1 MPLRQG
7 DSILA
12 IGGDDRI
19 SILRSSADFLLIQT
33 DLSDQ
38 PTDWK
43 KARAAICVG
52 LVAII
57 ASIAGVPVYLAMLGA
72 AAIVILARLVSV
84 EDAYRGM
91 EWQAIV
97 LIAGMYPLS
106 TALVQTGLAQ
116 RLGAL
121 AVDFAAP
128 FGPLGLVAGTFIFTA
143 LLTQLMAGQVTTLI
157 TAPIFISAA
166 IHMKVN
172 PQAVAVTAAIACSAS
187 FLTPLSHP
195 VNSLMIGPG
204 NYRFNDFFRAGWI
217 LTLLS
222 FFMLLVG
229 MKLFWGL

>member
-1 MPLRQG
+1 MTAVAIRRDGQSYRTDLADMPLRQG
-7 DSILA
+7 DLILA

-116 RLGAL
+116 RPFFGAL

-128 FGPLGLVAGTFIFTA
+128 FGPLGLVAGTFIFTC
-143 LLTQLMAGQVTTLI
+143 
-157 TAPIFISAA
+157 
-166 IHMKVN
+166 K
-172 PQAVAVTAAIACSAS
+172 
-187 FLTPLSHP
+187 
-195 VNSLMIGPG
+195 
-204 NYRFNDFFRAGWI
+204 R
-217 LTLLS
+217 
-222 FFMLLVG
+222 
-229 MKLFWGL
+229 